1 VKPQRVFC
9 LFLMKIINMQV
20 TDIPSNE
27 FNSYFKPYIDKVGG
41 SSLLKSLKKGK
52 KKTVKF
58 FKKIPSSKLNHQYED
73 GKWTPKDILLHLI
86 DAERA
91 FSYRALQFA
100 RSKDANLEGF
110 DENIFVD
117 NSNANSRSRKSLL
130 KEYKAVRK
138 ASIIMF
144 NSFSD
149 EVMLQMGKASD
160 SELSVRAA
168 GFLICG
174 HEIHHKQIIKE
185 RYL

>member
-1 VKPQRVFC
+1 
-9 LFLMKIINMQV
+9 MKV
-20 TDIPSNE
+20 SELSTTE
-27 FNSYFKPYIDKVGG
+27 FNSYFKPYIDKAGNAT
-41 SSLLKSLKKGK
+41 LLKSLKKGK
-52 KKTVKF
+52 KKTIKF
-58 FKKIPSSKLNHQYED
+58 FKKLPSSKLEYQYED
-73 GKWTPKDILLHLI
+73 EKWTPKDILLHII

-100 RSKDANLEGF
+100 RSKDAELEGF
-110 DENIFVD
+110 DENEFVP
-117 NSNANSRSRKSLL
+117 NANANKRSLKSLL

-149 EVMLQMGKASD
+149 ETLVRIGKASG
-160 SELSVRAA
+160 SQLSVRAA

-174 HEIHHKQIIKE
+174 HEIHHIQIITE

>member
-1 VKPQRVFC
+1 
-9 LFLMKIINMQV
+9 MKIINMKV

-27 FNSYFKPYIDKVGG
+27 FNPYFKPYIDKVGG

-52 KKTVKF
+52 KETVKF
-58 FKKIPSSKLNHQYED
+58 FKKIPSSKLEYKYED

-110 DENIFVD
+110 DENEFVV
-117 NSNANSRSRKSLL
+117 NADAGLRSRKSLL

-144 NSFSD
+144 KSFSD
-149 EVMLQMGKASD
+149 ETFLQIGKASD

-174 HEIHHKQIIKE
+174 HEIHHQQIIKE